1 MLNQKHWLP
10 TAGKLPWAEV
20 KNPERLTV
28 QEIIEGQDLLLSF
41 AGTADILC
49 VQRLQHLFD
58 GYLRREF
65 RILAIDLSKTDFIN
79 SPVWAIITLFAKK
92 KPGVRVFIV
101 GMTARIRG
109 SFEMMGLSRELPA
122 YPTLADARLALK
134 VAAAE

>member
-1 MLNQKHWLP
+1 M
-10 TAGKLPWAEV
+10 
-20 KNPERLTV
+20 KNPERFTV
-28 QEIIEGQDLLLSF
+28 QEIIVGPDLLLGF

-49 VQRLQHLFD
+49 VQWLQHLFD

-65 RILAIDLSKTDFIN
+65 RILAIDLSQTDFIN

-92 KPGVRVFIV
+92 KPGVRVIVV

-122 YPTLADARLALK
+122 YSTLADARAALN

>member
-1 MLNQKHWLP
+1 MKD
-10 TAGKLPWAEV
+10 
-20 KNPERLTV
+20 PERFTV
-28 QEIIEGQDLLLSF
+28 QEVIEGPDLLLGF

-49 VQRLQHLFD
+49 VQWLQHLFD

-65 RILAIDLSKTDFIN
+65 RILAIDLSQTDFIN

-92 KPGVRVFIV
+92 KPGVRVIVV

-122 YPTLADARLALK
+122 YSTLADARAALN
-134 VAAAE
+134 VATAE